1 MDQILLILEHT
12 PLWVFAVFA
21 VLMIFGVQGLRA
33 RSLPI
38 WRVAIVPA
46 VFILWGVISVL
57 SRSAAFPTAIVDWV
71 ITGAAGFAIAWLTT
85 RLDSVAIDQGRRQ
98 IRLAGSVVPLTR
110 NLLIFLAKDALTAA
124 IAVAPALQA
133 SLLPWDIGVSGLSAG
148 YFIGWLLL
156 LVLKFREGPNLRPDG
171 LVAS

>member
-12 PLWVFAVFA
+12 PLWAFA
-21 VLMIFGVQGLRA
+21 VLAVLTIFGVQGLRA

-46 VFILWGVISVL
+46 VFVLWGVISVL
-57 SRSAAFPTAIVDWV
+57 SRSAAFPIGIVDWA

-85 RLDSVAIDQGRRQ
+85 RLDGVEIDRVRRQ
-98 IRLAGSVVPLTR
+98 IRLPGSVVPLTR
-110 NLLIFLAKDALTAA
+110 NLLIFFAKYTLTAA
-124 IAVAPALQA
+124 MAVAPTLQA
-133 SLLPWDIGVSGLSAG
+133 ALVPWDIGVSGLSAG

-156 LVLKFREGPNLRPDG
+156 LALKFREGSEQAAPFVR
-171 LVAS
+171 